1 LNTDER
7 NSQYASAYRK
17 AVTYLEA
24 SGHGI
29 PKRYDA
35 DGNLLPPSAKELET
49 YRQQVKSTVLSILGM
64 RFVFGFFAP
73 ASPQVTLKS
82 DMAQWISDNGRANFK
97 QTWQDLLSQYP
108 GDYDAAMA
116 KWVELY
122 PNQIPFTVTE
132 AERKTIA
139 PFRYAEEAGWFV
151 KNNETLFKDYP
162 NAAAYLMPHKSG
174 FSFDAYKAMK
184 DMGLI
189 ASKRVEDYL
198 REVQTAADKQVYFA
212 KKNEFDTKMSNA
224 LADYERTDL
233 RQEFDAWKKVFFA
246 GHPLV
251 ADELAEGQQKAI
263 QRLKTLDELTTMLN
277 AKPSVMPKT
286 ESALSKMVA
295 LYNKYKTDRADL
307 ELMSGSDQ
315 LIKDL
320 KADTLSKMQELSAFN
335 ENTKAAYDTI
345 FGTLLGD

>member
-1 LNTDER
+1 
-7 NSQYASAYRK
+7 
-17 AVTYLEA
+17 
-24 SGHGI
+24 
-29 PKRYDA
+29 
-35 DGNLLPPSAKELET
+35 
-49 YRQQVKSTVLSILGM
+49 M
-64 RFVFGFFAP
+64 RFIFGFFAP

-97 QTWQDLLSQYP
+97 QTWNDLLSQYP
-108 GDYDAAMA
+108 GDYDKAME

-132 AERKTIA
+132 SERKSIA
-139 PFRYAEEAGWFV
+139 PFRYAKEAGYFV
-151 KNNETLFKDYP
+151 ENNKGLFNQFP

-174 FSFDAYKAMK
+174 FSFDAYKTMK

-189 ASKRVEDYL
+189 ANKRVEDYL

-212 KKNEFDTKMSNA
+212 KKNEFDEKMSNA

-233 RQEFDAWKKVFFA
+233 RQEFERWKKVFFA

-263 QRLKTLDELTTMLN
+263 NRLKTLDELALMLSQ
-277 AKPSVMPKT
+277 KPGVMPKT
-286 ESALSKMVA
+286 EAALSKMVS
-295 LYNKYKTDRADL
+295 LYQKYKTERANL
-307 ELMSGSDQ
+307 EMMSGTRQ
-315 LIKDL
+315 LITDL
-320 KADTLSKMQELSAFN
+320 KADTLLRMQELSNYN